1 MLKNKIVAA
10 GLATVLAMPFGLA
23 ACGSQPAAKQ
33 ETKTETTTTTT
44 VTSSS
49 DEKAKEA
56 AEAAKIL
63 YWEGKTSDGQDV
75 FYMDDEAGSNAILAV
90 TKSDGSDGK
99 GWAGKVTTQDTKL
112 TITDDETKET
122 ISLTVVDAAED
133 LTSLKVN
140 IDGYGDVEMKPTTQG
155 AFTKEVEGV
164 VDAAVTAAI
173 TEAANEAANE
183 LSKTVMYYEGTLAD
197 GKTVAYVDNAESKEA
212 LLAISNADYS
222 DVKSYAGK
230 VTVADGKTTITDEE
244 TKQTISFTVVSGDS
258 KSSTM
263 KLNIDGYGEVE
274 LKGVT
279 GGELADQVG
288 KLAEQVAKEV
298 K

>member
-33 ETKTETTTTTT
+33 ETKTEATTTETKDA
-44 VTSSS
+44 SS
-49 DEKAKEA
+49 DKLKEA
-56 AEAAKIL
+56 AEASKIL
-63 YWEGKTSDGQDV
+63 YWEGKTSDGQEV
-75 FYMDDEAGSNAILAV
+75 FYMDDEESKSAILAIG
-90 TKSDGSDGK
+90 KEDGSDGK
-99 GWAGKVTTQDTKL
+99 GWVGKVTTQDPKI
-112 TITDDETKET
+112 TITDETSGET
-122 ISLTVVDAAED
+122 ITLTVLDTTDDFSA
-133 LTSLKVN
+133 LKVN
-140 IDGYGDVEMKPTTQG
+140 IDGYGEVEMKPTTQG
-155 AFTKEVEGV
+155 AFAKEIEGI
-164 VDAAVTAAI
+164 VDTAVTAAV
-173 TEAANEAANE
+173 TEAATQAADE
-183 LSKTVMYYEGTLAD
+183 LSKTVMYFEGTLAD
-197 GKTVAYVDNAESKEA
+197 GKSVTYADNAEAKEA
-212 LLAISNADYS
+212 ALVINSADYS

-263 KLNIDGYGEVE
+263 KLDIDGYGEVE

-288 KLAEQVAKEV
+288 KLVEQVAKEV

>member
-33 ETKTETTTTTT
+33 ETKTEATTTETKDA
-44 VTSSS
+44 SS
-49 DEKAKEA
+49 DKLKEA
-56 AEAAKIL
+56 AEASKIL
-63 YWEGKTSDGQDV
+63 YWEGKTSDGQEV
-75 FYMDDEAGSNAILAV
+75 FYMDDEESKSAILAIG
-90 TKSDGSDGK
+90 KEDGSDGK
-99 GWAGKVTTQDTKL
+99 GWVGKVTTQDPKV
-112 TITDDETKET
+112 TITDETSGET
-122 ISLTVVDAAED
+122 ITLTVLDITDDFSA
-133 LTSLKVN
+133 LKVN

-155 AFTKEVEGV
+155 AFAKEIEGI
-164 VDAAVTAAI
+164 VDTAVTAAV
-173 TEAANEAANE
+173 TEAATQAADE
-183 LSKTVMYYEGTLAD
+183 LSKTVMYFEGTLAD
-197 GKTVAYVDNAESKEA
+197 GKSVTYADNAEAKEA
-212 LLAISNADYS
+212 ALVISSADYS

-263 KLNIDGYGEVE
+263 KLNIDGYGEAE

-288 KLAEQVAKEV
+288 KLVEQVAKEV

>member
-33 ETKTETTTTTT
+33 ETKTEATTTETKDA
-44 VTSSS
+44 SS
-49 DEKAKEA
+49 DKLKEA
-56 AEAAKIL
+56 AEASKIL
-63 YWEGKTSDGQDV
+63 YWEGKTSDGQEV
-75 FYMDDEAGSNAILAV
+75 FYMDDEESKSAILAIG
-90 TKSDGSDGK
+90 KEDGSDGK
-99 GWAGKVTTQDTKL
+99 GWVGKVTTQDPKI
-112 TITDDETKET
+112 TITDETTGET
-122 ISLTVVDAAED
+122 ITLTVLDTTED
-133 LTSLKVN
+133 FSALKVN
-140 IDGYGDVEMKPTTQG
+140 IDGYGEVDMKPTTQG
-155 AFTKEVEGV
+155 AFAKEIEGV
-164 VDAAVTAAI
+164 VDTAVTAAV
-173 TEAANEAANE
+173 TEAATEAADE

>member
-33 ETKTETTTTTT
+33 ETKTEATTTETKDA
-44 VTSSS
+44 SS
-49 DEKAKEA
+49 DKLKEA
-56 AEAAKIL
+56 AEASKIL
-63 YWEGKTSDGQDV
+63 YWEGKTSDGQEV
-75 FYMDDEAGSNAILAV
+75 FYMDDEESKSAILAIG
-90 TKSDGSDGK
+90 KEDGSDGK
-99 GWAGKVTTQDTKL
+99 GWVGKVVTQDAKV
-112 TITDDETKET
+112 TITDETTGET
-122 ISLTVVDAAED
+122 INLTVLDVTDDFSA
-133 LTSLKVN
+133 LKVN
-140 IDGYGDVEMKPTTQG
+140 IDGYGEVNMKPTTQG
-155 AFTKEVEGV
+155 AFAKEIEGV
-164 VDAAVTAAI
+164 VDTAVTAAV
-173 TEAANEAANE
+173 TEAATQAADE

-197 GKTVAYVDNAESKEA
+197 GQTVAYVDNAESKEA

-279 GGELADQVG
+279 GGELADQVAN
-288 KLAEQVAKEV
+288 LAEQVAKEV

>member
-33 ETKTETTTTTT
+33 ETKTEATTTETKDA
-44 VTSSS
+44 SS
-49 DEKAKEA
+49 DKLKEA
-56 AEAAKIL
+56 AEASKIL
-63 YWEGKTSDGQDV
+63 YWEGKTSDGQEV
-75 FYMDDEAGSNAILAV
+75 FYMDDEESKSAILAIG
-90 TKSDGSDGK
+90 KEDGSDGK
-99 GWAGKVTTQDTKL
+99 GWVGKVVTQDAKV
-112 TITDDETKET
+112 TITDETSGET
-122 ISLTVVDAAED
+122 INLTVLDATED
-133 LTSLKVN
+133 FSALKVN
-140 IDGYGDVEMKPTTQG
+140 IDGYGEVNMKPTTQG
-155 AFTKEVEGV
+155 AFAKEIEGV
-164 VDAAVTAAI
+164 VDTAVTAAV
-173 TEAANEAANE
+173 TEAATQAADE
-183 LSKTVMYYEGTLAD
+183 LSKTVMYFEGTLAD
-197 GKTVAYVDNAESKEA
+197 GKSVTYADNAEAKEA
-212 LLAISNADYS
+212 ALVISSADYS

-288 KLAEQVAKEV
+288 KLVEQVAKEV

>member
-33 ETKTETTTTTT
+33 ETKTEATTTETKDA
-44 VTSSS
+44 SS
-49 DEKAKEA
+49 DKLKEA
-56 AEAAKIL
+56 AEASKIL
-63 YWEGKTSDGQDV
+63 YWEGKTSDGQEV
-75 FYMDDEAGSNAILAV
+75 FYMDDEESKSAILAIG
-90 TKSDGSDGK
+90 KEDGSDGK
-99 GWAGKVTTQDTKL
+99 GWVGKVVTQDAKV
-112 TITDDETKET
+112 TITDETTGET
-122 ISLTVVDAAED
+122 INLTVLDVTDDFSA
-133 LTSLKVN
+133 LKVN
-140 IDGYGDVEMKPTTQG
+140 IDGYGEVNMKPTTQG
-155 AFTKEVEGV
+155 AFAKEIEGV
-164 VDAAVTAAI
+164 VDTAVTAAV
-173 TEAANEAANE
+173 TEAATQAADE

-279 GGELADQVG
+279 GGELADQVAN
-288 KLAEQVAKEV
+288 LAEQVAKEV

>member
-33 ETKTETTTTTT
+33 ETKTEATTTETKDA
-44 VTSSS
+44 SS
-49 DEKAKEA
+49 DKLKEA
-56 AEAAKIL
+56 AEASKIL
-63 YWEGKTSDGQDV
+63 YWEGKTSDGQEV
-75 FYMDDEAGSNAILAV
+75 FYMDDEESKSAILAIG
-90 TKSDGSDGK
+90 KEDGSDGK
-99 GWAGKVTTQDTKL
+99 GWVGKVVTQDAKV
-112 TITDDETKET
+112 TITDETTGET
-122 ISLTVVDAAED
+122 INLTVLDVTDDFSA
-133 LTSLKVN
+133 LKVN

-155 AFTKEVEGV
+155 AFAKEIEGV
-164 VDAAVTAAI
+164 VDTAVTAAV
-173 TEAANEAANE
+173 TEAATQAADE

-197 GKTVAYVDNAESKEA
+197 GQTVAYVDNAESKEA

-279 GGELADQVG
+279 GGELADQVAN
-288 KLAEQVAKEV
+288 LAEQVAKEV